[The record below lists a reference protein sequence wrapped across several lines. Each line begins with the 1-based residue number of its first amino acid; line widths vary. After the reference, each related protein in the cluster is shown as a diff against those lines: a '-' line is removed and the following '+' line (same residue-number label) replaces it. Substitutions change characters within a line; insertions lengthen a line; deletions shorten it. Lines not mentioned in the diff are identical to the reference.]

1 MGGAGVGEQA
11 EQGVWQRPA
20 RGAAS
25 QRALEL
31 VALRGQDVIGVRH
44 VLDGRAHVGSD
55 PSAIARVPKGEAI
68 AEVEGDRFALLVPA
82 GARGRLHQA
91 DGLARLLTGPTQVLL
106 HEGDRAV
113 LVLGSIQI
121 RAQIVSVELM
131 ARSGTFGQ
139 RWSSRPSTDGPGLL
153 RWVGLVGALY
163 ATALAICVVF
173 APRDRER
180 LETGIARA
188 MAAHASALVSA
199 YQPVVEDVEL
209 RAAPQIDRDG
219 DQPASP

>member
-1 MGGAGVGEQA
+1 MGVGEQA
-11 EQGVWQRPA
+11 EQGVRSRPA
-20 RGAAS
+20 RGTAT

-31 VALRGQDVIGVRH
+31 VALRGRDVIGVRH

-55 PSAIARVPKGEAI
+55 PSAIARVPVGEVI
-68 AEVEGDRFALLVPA
+68 AEVEGERFALLVPA

-121 RAQIVSVELM
+121 RAQIVPVEIM
-131 ARSGTFGQ
+131 ARSGALGP
-139 RWSSRPSTDGPGLL
+139 RWSPRPGADAPGLL
-153 RWVGLVGALY
+153 RWVALVGALY
-163 ATALAICVVF
+163 AAALAICVVF

-188 MAAHASALVSA
+188 VSAQASALVSA
-199 YQPVVEDVEL
+199 YQPVVEGVEL
-209 RAAPQIDRDG
+209 GAPPELDRDG
-219 DQPASP
+219 DQPAAP

>member
-1 MGGAGVGEQA
+1 MGEQA
-11 EQGVWQRPA
+11 EQGVRRWPA
-20 RGAAS
+20 RGAAT

-31 VALRGQDVIGVRH
+31 VALRGRDVIGVRH

-55 PSAIARVPKGEAI
+55 PSAIARVPTGDVI
-68 AEVEGDRFALLVPA
+68 AEVEGERFSLLVPA
-82 GARGRLHQA
+82 GARARLHHA
-91 DGLARLLTGPTQVLL
+91 DGLARLLTGPTQASL

-121 RAQIVSVELM
+121 RAQIVQVEIM
-131 ARSGTFGQ
+131 ARSGSFAP
-139 RWSSRPSTDGPGLL
+139 RWSSRPSADGPGLL

-180 LETGIARA
+180 LETGIARVI
-188 MAAHASALVSA
+188 AAQASALVSA
-199 YQPVVEDVEL
+199 NQPVVEGVEL
-209 RAAPQIDRDG
+209 HAPPQVDRHG
-219 DQPASP
+219 DQPAAP